1 MSRQSL
7 NIPNRVCGFYGKIPA
22 VGDFVSRG
30 LTTEMVS
37 RLDVWLA
44 EYVSSLPSLLPN
56 YDTYWQDAPIWRFVA
71 ATGIF
76 SSQIC
81 IGLLTNSYDAV
92 GRMFPLVIL
101 YELSSEKEL
110 EHIFLNDN
118 NSTWLHDVEDVI
130 YATRHQCLDSDKLLK
145 VINRLNPLDN
155 ELCES
160 DLNTISSIWLKC
172 LKLIQSQGSLWWY
185 EGKNSTTYC
194 EYTKLPRCADFVKY
208 YGLV

>member
-1 MSRQSL
+1 M
-7 NIPNRVCGFYGKIPA
+7 CGFYGKIPA

-37 RLDVWLA
+37 RLDVWLT

-130 YATRHQCLDSDKLLK
+130 YATRHQCLGSDKLIK

-160 DLNTISSIWLKC
+160 DLNTPSLIWLKC

-185 EGKNSTTYC
+185 EGGNSTTYC
-194 EYTKLPRCADFVKY
+194 EYTRLPRCADFVKY
-208 YGLV
+208 YG

>member
-1 MSRQSL
+1 M
-7 NIPNRVCGFYGKIPA
+7 CGFYGKIPA

-37 RLDVWLA
+37 RLDVWLT
-44 EYVSSLPSLLPN
+44 EYVASLPSLLPN

-71 ATGIF
+71 TTGIF

-110 EHIFLNDN
+110 EYILLNDN
-118 NSTWLHDVEDVI
+118 NSTWLLDLEDVI
-130 YATRHQCLDSDKLLK
+130 YATRHQYLDSDKLLK

-155 ELCES
+155 ELYES
-160 DLNTISSIWLKC
+160 DLNTTSLIWLKC

-185 EGKNSTTYC
+185 EGKNCTTYC

>member
-1 MSRQSL
+1 M
-7 NIPNRVCGFYGKIPA
+7 CGFYGKIPA

-37 RLDVWLA
+37 RLDVWLT

-71 ATGIF
+71 TTGIF

-110 EHIFLNDN
+110 EYILLNDN
-118 NSTWLHDVEDVI
+118 NSTWLLDLEDVI
-130 YATRHQCLDSDKLLK
+130 YATRHQYLDSDKLLK

-155 ELCES
+155 ELYES
-160 DLNTISSIWLKC
+160 DLNTTSLIWLKC

-185 EGKNSTTYC
+185 EGKNCTTYC

>member
-1 MSRQSL
+1 M
-7 NIPNRVCGFYGKIPA
+7 CGFYGKIPA

-37 RLDVWLA
+37 RLDVWLT

-71 ATGIF
+71 ATGVF

-118 NSTWLHDVEDVI
+118 NSTWLLDLEDVV
-130 YATRHQCLDSDKLLK
+130 YATRHQSLDSDKLLK

-155 ELCES
+155 ELCEN
-160 DLNTISSIWLKC
+160 DLNRTSSIWLKC

-194 EYTKLPRCADFVKY
+194 EYTRLPRCADFVKY

>member
-1 MSRQSL
+1 M
-7 NIPNRVCGFYGKIPA
+7 CGFYGKIPA

-37 RLDVWLA
+37 KLDVWLT

-130 YATRHQCLDSDKLLK
+130 YATRHQYLDSDKLLK

-160 DLNTISSIWLKC
+160 DLNTTSSIWLKC

-185 EGKNSTTYC
+185 EGKSSTTYC